1 MKISIITATYNSS
14 ATIDGCIASVNK
26 QTYQNIE
33 HIIIDGDSSDKTLEV
48 VRNTPS
54 RITHIISEPDKG
66 IYDAMNKGIAIATG
80 DIIGILNSDD
90 FLASDDILELIS
102 KSFEKENCD
111 AIFGNLD
118 FVASNDTARIIR
130 KWKSSSFEK
139 GSFAKGWH
147 SPHPTFYV
155 KREIYEKYG
164 TFDISL
170 NVSADFEIMLR
181 FLERYKIKAHY
192 LDRIIV
198 KMRYGGESTGSL
210 RKILRG
216 NFNIKKAFKK
226 NGIKV
231 SPFYP
236 FIRLIPKLKEFII
249 K

>member
-1 MKISIITATYNSS
+1 MKISIITATYNSASSIS
-14 ATIDGCIASVNK
+14 ACIASINN

-33 HIIIDGDSSDKTLEV
+33 HIIIDGSSTDNTIDIAN
-48 VRNTPS
+48 NTPS
-54 RITHIISEPDKG
+54 RITKIVSEQDKG
-66 IYDAMNKGIAIATG
+66 IYDAMNKGIALATG

-90 FLASDDILELIS
+90 FLASDDILELIA
-102 KSFEKENCD
+102 KTFEQENCD

-118 FVASNDTARIIR
+118 FVASNNTEKVVR
-130 KWKSSSFEK
+130 KWKSSSFET

-155 KREIYEKYG
+155 RREIYEKYG

-181 FLERYKIKAHY
+181 FLERYKIKAYY

-216 NFNIKKAFKK
+216 NLNIKKAFKK
-226 NGIKV
+226 NKIKV